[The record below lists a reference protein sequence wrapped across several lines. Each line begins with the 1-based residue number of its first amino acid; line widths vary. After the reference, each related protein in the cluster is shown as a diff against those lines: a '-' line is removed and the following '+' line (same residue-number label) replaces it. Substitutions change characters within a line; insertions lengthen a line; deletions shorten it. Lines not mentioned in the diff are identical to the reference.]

1 MTIKQQQ
8 HFSFTSN
15 DDFEKNACNYIITA
29 ANESIQ
35 RKDTFSLV
43 LCGGRTP
50 KNIFTKLKTE
60 NTDWS
65 KWNIFFGDE
74 RCLPENDDDRNSS
87 MVKKNF
93 LNSVPIPKNQIF
105 FIKAELGNII
115 AANQYNS
122 LLENKDD
129 FDLVLLGFGEDGHT
143 ASLFPGHY
151 WDNSKHAVAI
161 YDAPKQPKERVSM
174 TASRLSRADK
184 ILFLISGSNKQ
195 DAFERWND
203 KNDLPVSQITA
214 KNELLIYSFGIS

>member
-50 KNIFTKLKTE
+50 KNIFIKLKTE

-87 MVKKNF
+87 MAKKNF

-122 LLENKDD
+122 LLENKD
-129 FDLVLLGFGEDGHT
+129 FDL
-143 ASLFPGHY
+143 
-151 WDNSKHAVAI
+151 
-161 YDAPKQPKERVSM
+161 
-174 TASRLSRADK
+174 K
-184 ILFLISGSNKQ
+184 ILQSTWNLLFKSNEAISSSLEKVMTGELDLSSSKLCGFLKESISKARRGPM
-195 DAFERWND
+195 
-203 KNDLPVSQITA
+203 PVV
-214 KNELLIYSFGIS
+214 NL